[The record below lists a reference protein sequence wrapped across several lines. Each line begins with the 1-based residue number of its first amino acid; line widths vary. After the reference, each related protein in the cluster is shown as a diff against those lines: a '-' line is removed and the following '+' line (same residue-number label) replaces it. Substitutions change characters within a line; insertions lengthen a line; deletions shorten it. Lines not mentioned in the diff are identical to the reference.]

1 MPDGGLRAWLVIL
14 GVATGVCATF
24 RLVNAWGVFQAYYE
38 ETLLQNSSPSN
49 IAWIG
54 SIQYTL
60 NFLPGL
66 AIGRLFDM
74 GWFFTPL
81 CGGSL
86 LLLAATFL
94 IGECTR
100 YCEFLLCQGFA
111 VGLSCGIIFNVIL
124 GTPAHWFK
132 RRLGLALGFSSI
144 SSSIGGHRLPHR
156 RPNTHTTRR
165 VSDSSKSTIGNR
177 YLSTHIRFKWTMR
190 MLGLIEMCIV
200 EYHCRIR
207 RRLSPNRE
215 PGPFIDLRA
224 FASAAYML
232 YCAADFVAF
241 LGFYTVL
248 TYIDV
253 SATEA
258 GIPSSLS
265 FYLVA
270 IANGCSLIGRIAG
283 GVIADKTGPLTVMI
297 PATFINGILT
307 FAWPFA
313 KSTGAYIAI
322 AVIYGMVNGVFV
334 SLVPGPIMQMGR
346 TQRIGVLVG
355 MSSTIMALGAVA
367 GPPISGAINSS
378 TGGFKF
384 VGIYAG

>member
-144 SSSIGGHRLPHR
+144 SSSIGGHRLPHL
-156 RPNTHTTRR
+156 
-165 VSDSSKSTIGNR
+165 I
-177 YLSTHIRFKWTMR
+177 WTMR
-190 MLGLIEMCIV
+190 MLGLIEMCITV
-200 EYHCRIR
+200 R

-384 VGIYAG
+384 VGIYAGSTVMVAVALLQATRSHSIHNISLAY